1 MKALR
6 HKKMVE
12 KAKKDH
18 PTKSLNC
25 AFPFCF
31 FCTMNEPDPFLRTF
45 KITECFKEM
54 PLRDDPES
62 VLALSGLWNIAVTRP
77 DNPEFPELGIFECM
91 AKLIWRGIRDREWL
105 FRDQN
110 IYIPYYAAHI
120 IGSYTMNRAQ
130 FAEIAVE
137 SGVIPPLMEL
147 LRGKISWVEQR
158 VAIRALGHLASHE
171 RTFESVAKIGGE
183 TVELAMEIASTFVEN
198 VYTQFLC
205 LKQRMKYQRNL
216 LTRGLGGVEIENRKA
231 EEWAIQTQCWSLY
244 LINCFARKERHLN
257 LICKTNFLKNLCGIW
272 GGLINPEAPG
282 GIGLMRT
289 LCKTETGRKTV
300 ADLEEVLKSLCV
312 LARSSDEWQIMAIE
326 CLLSLIKDP
335 ETRYR
340 VLETSVFSL
349 VDLVELETGSNQKR
363 LKLGDALTRTLLQDY
378 HKIKYGNEKLH
389 SERVERALREIWDL
403 KVEKK
408 RKEKL
413 MSEKEVKKRK
423 LLMGILKK
431 QGNHKFRN
439 GEIEKAAM
447 KYTEALNISLPKT
460 RKQRLVLH
468 SNRAQCF
475 LLLRDPEAAISDTT
489 RALCLSKQGSPH
501 VRSLWRRSQAYDMM
515 GLSKES
521 LMDCLAF
528 VSCRIKL
535 KHKIPYYAAR
545 MINKQMNATW
555 VFGSVKLR
563 TLSRGQELVRESPMA
578 ECEDGRL
585 LMRKMKEKK
594 NGH

>member
-6 HKKMVE
+6 HKKMAE
-12 KAKKDH
+12 KHKKYH
-18 PTKSLNC
+18 HTKALNC
-25 AFPFCF
+25 ALPFCF

-45 KITECFKEM
+45 KITECFKEI

-62 VLALSGLWNIAVTRP
+62 VLALSGLWNIAMTRP

-91 AKLIWRGIRDREWL
+91 AKLISRGISDRKWL

-110 IYIPYYAAHI
+110 VYIPYYAAHI
-120 IGSYTMNRAQ
+120 IGSYAMNRAE

-171 RTFESVAKIGGE
+171 RTFESVAQIGGE
-183 TVELAMEIASTFVEN
+183 TVELAMEIASNFVEN
-198 VYTQFLC
+198 VYTQFFC
-205 LKQRMKYQRNL
+205 LKKRLKYQRNL

-244 LINCFARKERHLN
+244 LINSFARKEKHLN
-257 LICKTNFLKNLCGIW
+257 FICKTNFLKNLCGIW

-282 GIGLMRT
+282 GIGLLRT
-289 LCKTETGRKTV
+289 LCKTETGRKAV
-300 ADLEEVLKSLCV
+300 ADVEEVLKSLCV
-312 LARSSDEWQIMAIE
+312 LARTSDEWQIMAIE
-326 CLLSLIKDP
+326 CLLNLIKDP

-349 VDLVELETGSNQKR
+349 VDLVELETGIDRKKQ
-363 LKLGDALTRTLLQDY
+363 KLGDILTRALLQDY
-378 HKIKYGNEKLH
+378 HKIKYGNQKLY
-389 SERVERALREIWDL
+389 SERATRALGELWDL

-413 MSEKEVKKRK
+413 MSEKEMKKRK
-423 LLMGILKK
+423 LLVGILKK
-431 QGNHKFRN
+431 QGNHKFRI

-447 KYTEALNISLPKT
+447 KYTEALNISLPKM

-475 LLLRDPEAAISDTT
+475 LLVRDPEAAISDTT

-501 VRSLWRRSQAYDMM
+501 MRSLWRRSQAYDMM
-515 GLSKES
+515 RLSKES
-521 LMDCLAF
+521 LMDCLVF

-535 KHKIPYYAAR
+535 KHKIPFYAAR

-563 TLSRGQELVRESPMA
+563 TLNSDEDLVRESVMG
-578 ECEDGRL
+578 ECGDGRM
-585 LMRKMKEKK
+585 LMMKMKQRK
-594 NGH
+594 NG